1 MNDVLNIGLVA
12 LILGLAV
19 WTIVA
24 REAYAAVVG
33 FIAYGL
39 LLTLVWVQL
48 HGIDVALT
56 EAAIGG
62 GLTGALL
69 IGAAARL
76 RSTESPAHAER
87 PGVLTRW
94 LAAGVSVAAGLM
106 SAIVGVGVRVGAGVA
121 EAITVPAGIK
131 TTCSGGS
138 IAYLTCALRVSKR
151 QFTLSELSRI
161 STAAMHP
168 ITKIAAAR

>member
-1 MNDVLNIGLVA
+1 MEPATFNLEPESTLERYITAA

-19 WTIVA
+19 WAIVA

-76 RSTESPAHAER
+76 RSTGTSRATPTGSRWPRSSAAEF
-87 PGVLTRW
+87 
-94 LAAGVSVAAGLM
+94 
-106 SAIVGVGVRVGAGVA
+106 IVW
-121 EAITVPAGIK
+121 
-131 TTCSGGS
+131 
-138 IAYLTCALRVSKR
+138 
-151 QFTLSELSRI
+151 
-161 STAAMHP
+161 
-168 ITKIAAAR
+168 

>member
-1 MNDVLNIGLVA
+1 MTDVLNIGLSA

-24 REAYAAVVG
+24 RGAYAAVVG

-48 HGIDVALT
+48 RGIDVALT

-76 RSTESPAHAER
+76 RGTETAARAER
-87 PGVLTRW
+87 PGTATRW
-94 LAAGVSVAAGLM
+94 LAAGVS
-106 SAIVGVGVRVGAGVA
+106 
-121 EAITVPAGIK
+121 
-131 TTCSGGS
+131 
-138 IAYLTCALRVSKR
+138 CALPWR
-151 QFTLSELSRI
+151 SR
-161 STAAMHP
+161 SACLRCQSLRPRWHP
-168 ITKIAAAR
+168 KSLPTWP

>member
-1 MNDVLNIGLVA
+1 MTDVLNIGLSA

-48 HGIDVALT
+48 YGIDVALT

-76 RSTESPAHAER
+76 RR
-87 PGVLTRW
+87 
-94 LAAGVSVAAGLM
+94 
-106 SAIVGVGVRVGAGVA
+106 
-121 EAITVPAGIK
+121 
-131 TTCSGGS
+131 
-138 IAYLTCALRVSKR
+138 
-151 QFTLSELSRI
+151 SE
-161 STAAMHP
+161 TAAR
-168 ITKIAAAR
+168 T

>member
-94 LAAGVSVAAGLM
+94 LAAGVQPCTN
-106 SAIVGVGVRVGAGVA
+106 AIAKPWIGF
-121 EAITVPAGIK
+121 
-131 TTCSGGS
+131 
-138 IAYLTCALRVSKR
+138 SKR
-151 QFTLSELSRI
+151 LCPFHWNGATSRR
-161 STAAMHP
+161 SFWRWVH
-168 ITKIAAAR
+168 ARWKVADHGCASS